1 MKTVQFNIRISDIQ
15 SFRGNQG
22 KKNVVMFVEQTVR
35 ADNSL
40 EITAGKVTADCSC
53 PGFIILHFLLE
64 FLELCTVFFTI
75 IWAIWFLL
83 RDQKWTINLIMLDDL
98 VGMECVILFVWF
110 IWSASWNNVLKI
122 VGIYIYELVCIN
134 FLDISCKYWNKF
146 RHPKIQW
153 VSYTTSYPL

>member
-64 FLELCTVFFTI
+64 FLELCTVFLQSFGLSDFYCGT
-75 IWAIWFLL
+75 
-83 RDQKWTINLIMLDDL
+83 KN
-98 VGMECVILFVWF
+98 G
-110 IWSASWNNVLKI
+110 
-122 VGIYIYELVCIN
+122 
-134 FLDISCKYWNKF
+134 
-146 RHPKIQW
+146 P
-153 VSYTTSYPL
+153 